1 MMKKT
6 SILYILASLIYI
18 ICFIAFV
25 FGFYSLY
32 GRDYKGVAYLVYGG
46 VLFAITH
53 ITLTKTTEYERK
65 TRGKK
70 SK

>member
-18 ICFIAFV
+18 LCFIAFV
-25 FGFYSLY
+25 VGFYSLY

-53 ITLTKTTEYERK
+53 ITLAKTTEYERK